1 MGMPKV
7 STTEEALVWNQA
19 AKFLIY
25 RLQASQGECPG
36 REPDMSLAA
45 ATAMRKILAQIEAGF
60 KLMSNREKVVNDII
74 NPAPKSQ
81 PELKRLDSKHKNT
94 VDAMVSEVISR
105 LLCFG
110 VSSGKGS
117 TIPGEGEQ
125 ALVWAEAARFL
136 NARIQTPDDWQD
148 CEYAGFPNRKSDM
161 SNDAARA
168 LRATLG
174 QVEAAVSLMS
184 NHENVV
190 KDITNPGSQAIL
202 GGNVT
207 QLDLKRVD
215 PKHRAS
221 VDNMVRALA
230 KRLLGDEVSAPSNA
244 DEAMAWVQAAAFF
257 SKRIQSSSAD
267 CSGRKADMSSTAAR
281 EMRAVLAQF
290 EAGSKLKSNFETV
303 KKDITNPGPLAIGGG
318 KLTQLNLMRVDSAR
332 QAAAESVDAMLR
344 ELCNRLFGNKK
355 SEPSMAEA
363 RVWSEAATFLNGRI
377 QGLSDECPGREADMS
392 FAAATAMRVVLA
404 QIPNQTKTSSAT
416 AKVLHS
422 AHWTNV
428 GGSAQ
433 VSQNP

>member
-81 PELKRLDSKHKNT
+81 PELKRLDSKHKST
-94 VDAMVSEVISR
+94 VDAMVSEVINR
-105 LLCFG
+105 LFCFG
-110 VSSGKGS
+110 GVNSRKGA
-117 TIPGEGEQ
+117 TVPGQGEQ

-136 NARIQTPDDWQD
+136 NARIQIPEDWQE

-161 SNDAARA
+161 SHDAARA

-190 KDITNPGSQAIL
+190 KDITNPGPQAIL

-230 KRLLGDEVSAPSNA
+230 KRLLGDEVSAPSTA

-290 EAGSKLKSNFETV
+290 QAGSTLKSNFETV
-303 KKDITNPGPLAIGGG
+303 KENITNPGPLAIGGG
-318 KLTQLNLMRVDSAR
+318 K
-332 QAAAESVDAMLR
+332 
-344 ELCNRLFGNKK
+344 
-355 SEPSMAEA
+355 
-363 RVWSEAATFLNGRI
+363 
-377 QGLSDECPGREADMS
+377 
-392 FAAATAMRVVLA
+392 
-404 QIPNQTKTSSAT
+404 SSKYCA
-416 AKVLHS
+416 
-422 AHWTNV
+422 
-428 GGSAQ
+428 GGSLPMEENIPAKSSW
-433 VSQNP
+433 VMKPYGSGR